1 MILGN
6 TLGGHD
12 FSNFIK
18 NALEMRE
25 AEILNKN
32 DLQIEIS
39 ERIASSFRNS
49 KMVSGEFKCL
59 VFH

>member
-25 AEILNKN
+25 AEILTKN

-39 ERIASSFRNS
+39 ERGILCLKLYQNS
-49 KMVSGEFKCL
+49 RTCP
-59 VFH
+59 